1 MLPKHVQTVQVQPL
15 IRRPSLH
22 LLDKTCQGFINQLSE
37 QDLFY
42 YCKNVIHVLHFKKS
56 AVCKYCFSH
65 FFPLC

>member
-22 LLDKTCQGFINQLSE
+22 LLDKAFFCQDFINQLSE

-42 YCKNVIHVLHFKKS
+42 YCKNVIHVLHF
-56 AVCKYCFSH
+56 
-65 FFPLC
+65 